1 MSNWQFETGIP
12 IPPVNTRHTGAYR
25 SKYMF
30 LTELNV
36 GQSVFIPSHKFKPQL
51 VNQAVNR
58 FAKKLDRK
66 FVTRRR
72 TEHNRDGIRVW
83 RTR

>member
-1 MSNWQFETGIP
+1 MSNWQFDPGIP
-12 IPPVNTRHTGAYR
+12 IPPIDTRHTGTYR

-30 LTELNV
+30 ITELNV
-36 GQSVFIPSHKFKPQL
+36 GQSVFVPEWKFKTQL
-51 VNQAVNR
+51 VNQAVAR

-66 FVTRRR
+66 FTTRRR
-72 TEHNRDGIRVW
+72 TENDKYGIRVW

>member
-1 MSNWQFETGIP
+1 MSNWRFETGVP

-30 LTELNV
+30 ITELNV
-36 GQSVFIPSHKFKPQL
+36 GQSVFVPETKFKPQL
-51 VNQAVNR
+51 VNQATTR
-58 FAKKLDRK
+58 FSKKLDRK

-72 TEHNRDGIRVW
+72 TEDGKYGIRVW

>member
-12 IPPVNTRHTGAYR
+12 IPPVNTRHTGTYR
-25 SKYMF
+25 SKYQF
-30 LTELNV
+30 LTELNE
-36 GQSVFIPSHKFKPQL
+36 GQSVFVPEWKFKAQL

-72 TEHNRDGIRVW
+72 TEDGKHGIRVW